1 MYSGTGLARIEDTG
15 VKDRQLRLLALA
27 VLCSLVLHALILFF
41 LASLRELSQARG
53 APPPLTARFA
63 QPQPVPEPPRV
74 APSPAVVRAVPNA
87 RPQVQRPSLA
97 TPVQLPP
104 TQAQSAEPSK
114 PAMEPAFAVPAAP
127 VQPVA
132 RAETQT
138 VPVAASGP
146 DPASVARFRL
156 QLMEIASRYERYPRI
171 ARENDWEGRVELRV
185 VFAENGAIDS
195 MSVKKSAGRAVL
207 DEEAQAMIRS
217 AQPHAV
223 IPPELRGKAFALET
237 AVIFRLKR

>member
-1 MYSGTGLARIEDTG
+1 MYCGTSLARVEYTR
-15 VKDRQLRLLALA
+15 VADRQFRLLALA
-27 VLCSLVLHALILFF
+27 VLASLFLHALILLF
-41 LASLRELSQARG
+41 LARLGEFRQARV

-63 QPQPVPEPPRV
+63 QPQPVPEPPSL
-74 APSPAVVRAVPNA
+74 APSPRVVRAVPNA
-87 RPQVQRPSLA
+87 RPQVQRPSLT

-114 PAMEPAFAVPAAP
+114 PAMEPAVAVPAVP

-132 RAETQT
+132 RAQTQS

-156 QLMEIASRYERYPRI
+156 ELMQIASRYERYPRI

-185 VFAENGAIDS
+185 VFAESGAIAS
-195 MSVKKSAGRAVL
+195 MGVKKSAGRAVL

-223 IPPELRGKAFALET
+223 IPPELRGRAFALET
-237 AVIFRLKR
+237 AVIFRLQR